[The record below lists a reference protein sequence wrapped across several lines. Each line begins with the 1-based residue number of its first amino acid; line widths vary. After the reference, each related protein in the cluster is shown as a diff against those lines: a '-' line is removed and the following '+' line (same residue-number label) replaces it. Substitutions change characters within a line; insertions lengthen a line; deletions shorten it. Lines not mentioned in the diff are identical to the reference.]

1 MPFQFSLAGVLKFR
15 ESTEQREYLALERIH
30 QEVVHMEARLR
41 QIEEWRQAAAQRRE
55 ADLAE
60 GIPSIHLQGDFQQEL
75 SLEQQ
80 RDAFQG
86 KLQELKAKRQI
97 HLKAYQKA
105 RQKREVIAELRTRQE
120 NAYDREQAKRQ
131 QNLIDD
137 LFLSRRKRGE

>member
-1 MPFQFSLAGVLKFR
+1 MPFQFSLAAVLKLR
-15 ESTEQREYLALERIH
+15 ESVEQHEYLSLERIH
-30 QEVVHMEARLR
+30 QEVAHLEAQLR
-41 QIEEWRQAAAQRRE
+41 QIKEWRQAAAQRRE

-80 RDAFQG
+80 RDAVHV

-105 RQKREVIAELRTRQE
+105 RQKREVLAELRTRQQD
-120 NAYDREQAKRQ
+120 AYQREQSKRQ
-131 QNLIDD
+131 QNMIDD
-137 LFLSRRKRGE
+137 LFLARRKRSE